1 MLCGSIS
8 VSAMFRKQAFLAKT
22 LTLLTEMSGQMLKIE
37 LELTETDQDMLKSML
52 DREYENLKSLG
63 LENLDALPTIMLCE
77 KICLACT
84 DAQDM
89 QTAEMN

>member
-1 MLCGSIS
+1 
-8 VSAMFRKQAFLAKT
+8 
-22 LTLLTEMSGQMLKIE
+22 MSGQMLKIE

-63 LENLDALPTIMLCE
+63 YENLDALPTIMLCE
-77 KICLACT
+77 KICLACA